1 MAIIVKNYV
10 VDTYEDDFKLGE
22 IGRTC
27 ACWTNSEV
35 PVRGTFRTAREA
47 LGAIAEANYW
57 TSDKLKWNDRR
68 EYGDPIGTY
77 ETSVEV
83 DADNAE
89 ADAKRNLHAVLAN
102 YAAYVT
108 NIGRVECYPP
118 HTFHDGCARSMVYVA
133 DGYLTAEV
141 FPLVL
146 ADE

>member
-57 TSDKLKWNDRR
+57 TFDKLKWNDCR

-89 ADAKRNLHAVLAN
+89 ADAADIEAWKRGDGKLWVANVYAELAWRDER
-102 YAAYVT
+102 A
-108 NIGRVECYPP
+108 
-118 HTFHDGCARSMVYVA
+118 
-133 DGYLTAEV
+133 LTEAE
-141 FPLVL
+141 
-146 ADE
+146 ATI